1 MSSEGIE
8 KMDLNNAL
16 SAIDKKI
23 SRLND
28 QKITALFESL
38 GLLEREDT
46 PKDYLNWEKI
56 LIVVPSRGILEEI
69 KKYKYSILRISFVIN
84 TNSDRIRIY
93 DFNEWKNSTRN
104 KTQFQIRE
112 LLRSNFGGAPKTA
125 ENRDWVKL
133 MKKKDGD

>member
-8 KMDLNNAL
+8 KTALNNAL

-23 SRLND
+23 NRLND
-28 QKITALFESL
+28 QKITALFASL

-46 PKDYLNWEKI
+46 PKDYLDWETI
-56 LIVVPSRGILEEI
+56 LIAVPSRSILEEI
-69 KKYKYSILRISFVIN
+69 KKYKYSILRISFIVN

-93 DFNEWKNSTRN
+93 DFNEWKNATRN

-112 LLRSNFGGAPKTA
+112 LLKNNFGGAPKAA

-133 MKKKDGD
+133 MKKKDAH